1 MMNLMMER
9 RAGKGSGG
17 GGGGGRGGMT
27 KGLKKGMRESSVPNV
42 RQIVKVCH
50 IRDYAHT

>member
-1 MMNLMMER
+1 
-9 RAGKGSGG
+9 
-17 GGGGGRGGMT
+17 MT
-27 KGLKKGMRESSVPNV
+27 KGLKKGTRENSVPNV